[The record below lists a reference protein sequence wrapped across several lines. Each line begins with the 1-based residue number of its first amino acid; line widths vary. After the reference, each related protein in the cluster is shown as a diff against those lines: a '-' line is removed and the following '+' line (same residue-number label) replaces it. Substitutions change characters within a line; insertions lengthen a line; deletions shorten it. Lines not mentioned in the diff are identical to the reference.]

1 MHEKTPKLMGRSSL
15 SVLFDSRKTRFCV
28 QKTESPSIAMVY
40 LAVFLFR
47 AVGQVAAYS
56 LQTRLIS
63 MLLPAALVDDP
74 FVVERELSNKT
85 QV

>member
-1 MHEKTPKLMGRSSL
+1 MHGKTPKLMARSSL
-15 SVLFDSRKTRFCV
+15 SALFDSRRQDFVSRK
-28 QKTESPSIAMVY
+28 QSPNKAMIY

-47 AVGQVAAYS
+47 AVRQVAADS
-56 LQTRLIS
+56 MQTRLIS